1 MYPNKFEFLC
11 MVNLRHVSKH
21 CDTFA
26 HALSNMLVLFMFTV
40 SVPLSVVLD
49 LIAVTCIHCVV
60 YLSMLRMQVNKPAV
74 LLLIPNI
81 NLHKRP
87 QLCVN
92 LMSYIVIALSAR
104 SS

>member
-1 MYPNKFEFLC
+1 MYPNKFEFLG

-60 YLSMLRMQVNKPAV
+60 YLSMQVNKPAV